1 MIEPSL
7 TPMVEV
13 KSAPDGSGLRGWCTL
28 WETYRAC
35 LGRKDIDVTVP
46 ERLAEL
52 LIATKAFE
60 NVIVQD
66 GNIPVGFWPSGK
78 WLSFMVLIE
87 VTEAVSDPHLLT
99 TGQLQWMDYELF
111 LPALKP
117 LFLSLG
123 MPETKVDRI
132 IADAQQD
139 LYYPSVPPSAHLH
152 IVYASKCL

>member
-7 TPMVEV
+7 TPMVDG
-13 KSAPDGSGLRGWCTL
+13 KCAPDNSGLRGWFTL

-52 LIATKAFE
+52 LIATNAFE

-78 WLSFMVLIE
+78 RLYFMVL
-87 VTEAVSDPHLLT
+87 
-99 TGQLQWMDYELF
+99 M
-111 LPALKP
+111 K
-117 LFLSLG
+117 
-123 MPETKVDRI
+123 
-132 IADAQQD
+132 
-139 LYYPSVPPSAHLH
+139 
-152 IVYASKCL
+152 